1 MASGLSDLLSVSVDF
16 ETSHLFFPAIIHW
29 LLAGLFALVLV
40 LKVAPFLA
48 AVKRGERTLP
58 IFGESMDVMRF
69 FGTLALIV
77 AYFYLMA
84 VVGDLFPYTGYGFL
98 FVSMGFVLLM
108 SLLYLHVWS
117 RKKLIIVVVN
127 AVVAPSLAW
136 FVLAKL
142 FTITLP

>member
-1 MASGLSDLLSVSVDF
+1 MESGLTSLLSVSIDF
-16 ETSHLFFPAIIHW
+16 ETSHLFFPRIIHW
-29 LLAGLFALVLV
+29 MMGGLFALIL
-40 LKVAPFLA
+40 LTKVAPFLV

-58 IFGESMDVMRF
+58 IVGEPMDRFRF
-69 FGTLALIV
+69 FGTLILIA

-84 VVGDLFPYTGYGFL
+84 IVGDLFPYTGYGFL
-98 FVSMGFVLLM
+98 FVSMAFVLLM
-108 SLLYLHVWS
+108 SLLYVHEWTKRSVT
-117 RKKLIIVVVN
+117 IIVIN

>member
-1 MASGLSDLLSVSVDF
+1 MESGLSSLLSVSIDF
-16 ETSHLFFPAIIHW
+16 ETSHLYFPRIIHW
-29 LLAGLFALVLV
+29 IMAGLFAVILVT
-40 LKVAPFLA
+40 KVAPFLV

-58 IFGESMDVMRF
+58 IVGEPMDGWRF

-77 AYFYLMA
+77 AYFYLMT
-84 VVGDLFPYTGYGFL
+84 VVGDMFPYTGYGFL
-98 FVSMGFVLLM
+98 FVSMAFVLLM
-108 SLLYLHVWS
+108 SLMYMHEWT
-117 RKKLIIVVVN
+117 KKSLTIVVVN

>member
-1 MASGLSDLLSVSVDF
+1 MASDLLSVSIDF
-16 ETSHLFFPAIIHW
+16 ETSHLFFPHIVHW
-29 LLAGLFALVLV
+29 VLAGLFLLILVT
-40 LKVAPFLA
+40 KVAPFMA

-58 IFGESMDVMRF
+58 IIGEARDSKRF
-69 FGTLALIV
+69 FGTLALIS

-98 FVSMGFVLLM
+98 FVSMVFVLLM
-108 SLLYLHVWS
+108 SLMYLHDWTK
-117 RKKLIIVVVN
+117 KKLIIVVIN
-127 AVVAPSLAW
+127 AIAAPTIAW